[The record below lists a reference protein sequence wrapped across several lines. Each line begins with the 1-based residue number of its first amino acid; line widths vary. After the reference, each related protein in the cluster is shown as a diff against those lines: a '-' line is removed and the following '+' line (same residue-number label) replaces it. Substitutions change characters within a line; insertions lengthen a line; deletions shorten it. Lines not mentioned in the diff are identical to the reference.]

1 MMKTML
7 SNKFGQ
13 IARAYWQPLVLATLL
28 LLILSQLI
36 SWGVSVA
43 ELRKVDRLITNTAT
57 VNPESTPSAA
67 SAPPAQPG
75 GSRAP
80 GGPGGPG
87 EPGNPGGSE
96 SQPQPAKNIFKQDQ
110 INYQLTAIYLNK
122 AVINGQ
128 EVGVGEK
135 VGGKATLQEIG
146 VSTVVLKDDDGS
158 QRTLSMFQGEGGGG
172 PGGGPEGGG
181 RSRRGEGGSRPG
193 MVDRPRSDVELPE
206 ALRARGISREQL
218 RSMPPEERR
227 RLIMKLTPNVK
238 VEGVQPI
245 GLKIEPR

>member
-7 SNKFGQ
+7 SNKIGQ
-13 IARAYWQPLVLATLL
+13 IARAYWQPLVLSTLM

-57 VNPESTPSAA
+57 VHPESTPSAA
-67 SAPPAQPG
+67 SAQPAQPAQPG
-75 GSRAP
+75 GSSAP

-87 EPGNPGGSE
+87 GPGNPGGSE

-172 PGGGPEGGG
+172 PDDGGRPRRVEGGPRPGMGNP
-181 RSRRGEGGSRPG
+181 SRPG
-193 MVDRPRSDVELPE
+193 IELP
-206 ALRARGISREQL
+206 AGLQARGLSREQL

-227 RLIMKLTPNVK
+227 RLIMNLSPEERERMRQQFGDRQRGK
-238 VEGVQPI
+238 
-245 GLKIEPR
+245 